1 MQMLIHTAV
10 SFAFMLSYITENLL
24 FCISVNHYQ
33 ITLQSGSAS
42 AQTRGVVTVT
52 LVGTLQ
58 TVSVTFDKY
67 VYEYNYFEL
76 IDL

>member
-1 MQMLIHTAV
+1 LARSTR
-10 SFAFMLSYITENLL
+10 NLL
-24 FCISVNHYQ
+24 FFILVNHYQ
-33 ITLQSGSAS
+33 VTLQSGSAN

-67 VYEYNYFEL
+67 VYGYQYF
-76 IDL
+76 